1 MKNYLLVSL
10 SLFLLSCDNQK
21 AHKYKTAQVDE
32 SLTKERVEVI
42 VNCQIKLDSK
52 WVSDNIKSIM
62 ATSDSC
68 IFQLIDSLKSQAH
81 LNQYYYRSLNEIY
94 TFSDGAISEYF
105 TDVMTELF
113 YNDYKGCSDFLYKNE
128 KSKLNEMLVEALSM
142 EVSDSGNE
150 KKKREEIIKIINEK
164 SPDEK
169 VRSFMLSIERRINP
183 KMFD

>member
-1 MKNYLLVSL
+1 MKNYLLVPL

-21 AHKYKTAQVDE
+21 VHKYETAQVDE
-32 SLTKERVEVI
+32 SLTKEPVEVI
-42 VNCQIKLDSK
+42 VNCEIKLDSK

-68 IFQLIDSLKSQAH
+68 IFQLIDSLKSKAH
-81 LNQYYYRSLNEIY
+81 LNQDYYRSLNEIY

-113 YNDYKGCSDFLYKNE
+113 YNDYKGCSKFLYQNE
-128 KSKLNEMLVEALSM
+128 KSKLNDMLVEALSM
-142 EVSDSGNE
+142 EISDSGNE
-150 KKKREEIIKIINEK
+150 KKKRARIIEIINEK
-164 SPDEK
+164 SENEDVK
-169 VRSFMLSIERRINP
+169 KFMLDLEKRINP